1 MDIRI
6 KKEMSADYR
15 QIEEPARFPSSYI
28 FQLTKP
34 GIRNPVCTLIRAKAG
49 VCVYRVKSEGK
60 RLILKVFEKEEDTR
74 EIQNYLILSELGIPT
89 LPLLGYTENAIL
101 LPDVEA
107 SDDYR
112 LGVENDM
119 GDPRAARAIAKWYRA
134 LHEKGSAY
142 LSGKEISMYDESD
155 VITPE
160 NMKLVAEKTGTVG
173 NALWQILRTHYS
185 EIRSRIDSLPRTL
198 TYNDFYRTNLII
210 SKDQKTAFMFDYNL
224 LGKGIAYG
232 DIRNVTGSLSREA
245 AEAFLEEYGDHISGE
260 EKRADAFLAPLVTL
274 FGACSRDSFP
284 SWAEPSLEEL
294 KSGGILR
301 HLREW
306 TGLGAAGA

>member
-15 QIEEPARFPSSYI
+15 QIEEPERFPSSYI
-28 FQLTKP
+28 FQLTKT
-34 GIRNPVCTLIRAKAG
+34 GIRNPVCTLIRAKDG

-119 GDPRAARAIAKWYRA
+119 GGIWATPGRQGPSQSGTGRFMKRAAPIFRARRFPC
-134 LHEKGSAY
+134 
-142 LSGKEISMYDESD
+142 
-155 VITPE
+155 TT
-160 NMKLVAEKTGTVG
+160 N
-173 NALWQILRTHYS
+173 RT
-185 EIRSRIDSLPRTL
+185 
-198 TYNDFYRTNLII
+198 
-210 SKDQKTAFMFDYNL
+210 
-224 LGKGIAYG
+224 
-232 DIRNVTGSLSREA
+232 
-245 AEAFLEEYGDHISGE
+245 
-260 EKRADAFLAPLVTL
+260 
-274 FGACSRDSFP
+274 
-284 SWAEPSLEEL
+284 
-294 KSGGILR
+294 
-301 HLREW
+301 
-306 TGLGAAGA
+306 